1 MNEVKVLNQTQA
13 PVVQSQQQAGFLGLI
28 EKALLMPT
36 PDFTVIDK
44 MLDMQERILA
54 KEAEMKFNQAFSVMI
69 NEIPIVA
76 ETSSANMQTKA
87 GGRIGYSYSKFNE
100 IVEIVRPIL
109 SRHGFAV
116 NFKHE
121 QDFQQGGLAGSVKIC
136 CVLRHNAGHSI
147 ENSMI
152 LPVDNSGAKNAVQGI
167 GSTVTYGKRYTLC
180 SMLNIATGDDKD
192 GHTVKASE
200 ANRKM
205 KLSDERFASALQAVK
220 NGKYNLSKLVV
231 EYDLSADQ
239 FAQVDILLG
248 ESTKDKNDEK

>member
-1 MNEVKVLNQTQA
+1 MNKLQTINQEQA
-13 PVVQSQQQAGFLGLI
+13 PVVQSQQQAAFLGLI
-28 EKALLMPT
+28 EKAISMPT

-69 NEIPIVA
+69 NEIPVIA
-76 ETSSANMQTKA
+76 KTSEAKVQTKA
-87 GGRIGYSYSKFNE
+87 GGSFGIKYAGLDE
-100 IVEIVRPIL
+100 IVEVVRPVL

-121 QDFQQGGLAGSVKIC
+121 QDFQQGGLAGSVKIS

-180 SMLNIATGDDKD
+180 SMLNIATGDDRD
-192 GHTVKASE
+192 GFTVKADE

-220 NGKYNLSKLVV
+220 NGKYSLSKLVV
-231 EYDLSADQ
+231 EYDLSDDQ
-239 FAQVDILLG
+239 FAKVDILLG
-248 ESTKDKNDEK
+248 ESTKETADEK